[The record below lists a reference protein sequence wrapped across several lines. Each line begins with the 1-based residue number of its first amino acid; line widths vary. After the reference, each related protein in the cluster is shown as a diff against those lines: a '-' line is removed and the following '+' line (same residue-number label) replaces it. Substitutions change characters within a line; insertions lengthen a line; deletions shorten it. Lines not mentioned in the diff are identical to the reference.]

1 MKWSETT
8 SCYGQRPSAAIMV
21 RRKGQAL
28 ARTQYPDYLVHYGIA
43 GQRWGIRRY
52 QNEDG
57 TLTEE
62 GKLRYNEGKPESE
75 TWNKGEAK
83 YLTDRELQR
92 RNNRLNQERQYREAL
107 TTESE
112 RNAKQIKSDIIKKVI
127 AGTAISLAAVAM
139 RGHWKQAASFIGKYG
154 KRAVASLRTKFKM
167 RNVLGNAATKY
178 GRNGL
183 DPIDY
188 PGRMIRGKASSHIK
202 RNNIGVAYDAGSRL
216 YNYRPHINNAMP
228 KSRRWP
234 SL

>member
-1 MKWSETT
+1 MRWSETT

-62 GKLRYNEGKPESE
+62 GKLRYNEGQPESE

-107 TTESE
+107 TTENE
-112 RNAKQIKSDIIKKVI
+112 RNAKQIKSDIVKKVI

-139 RGHWKQAASFIGKYG
+139 RGHWKQAASFVAKHSKTLLTKIKTNIALKKSPNQLKNLGEQYSHVKGSARNFRPGGAYG
-154 KRAVASLRTKFKM
+154 VKEFRYHPK
-167 RNVLGNAATKY
+167 NY
-178 GRNGL
+178 GGIPRDL
-183 DPIDY
+183 
-188 PGRMIRGKASSHIK
+188 KW
-202 RNNIGVAYDAGSRL
+202 
-216 YNYRPHINNAMP
+216 P
-228 KSRRWP
+228 K
-234 SL
+234 L

>member
-1 MKWSETT
+1 MRWSETT
-8 SCYGQRPSAAIMV
+8 SCYGQRPSAAVMV

-62 GKLRYNEGKPESE
+62 GKLRYNEGQPESE

-107 TTESE
+107 TTENE
-112 RNAKQIKSDIIKKVI
+112 RNAKQIKSDIVKKVI

-139 RGHWKQAASFIGKYG
+139 RGHWKQAASFVAKHSKMLFTKIKTNIALKKSPNQLKNLGEQYSHAKGSARNFRPGGVYG
-154 KRAVASLRTKFKM
+154 VKEFRYHPK
-167 RNVLGNAATKY
+167 NY
-178 GRNGL
+178 GGIPRDL
-183 DPIDY
+183 
-188 PGRMIRGKASSHIK
+188 KW
-202 RNNIGVAYDAGSRL
+202 
-216 YNYRPHINNAMP
+216 P
-228 KSRRWP
+228 K
-234 SL
+234 L

>member
-1 MKWSETT
+1 MRWSETT
-8 SCYGQRPSAAIMV
+8 SCYGQRPSAAVMV

-62 GKLRYNEGKPESE
+62 GKLRYNEGQPESE

-112 RNAKQIKSDIIKKVI
+112 RNAKQIKSDIVKKVI

-139 RGHWKQAASFIGKYG
+139 RGHWKQAASFVAKHSKTLLTKIKTNIALKKSPNQLKNLGEQYSHAKGSARNFRPGGAYG
-154 KRAVASLRTKFKM
+154 VKEFRYHPK
-167 RNVLGNAATKY
+167 NY
-178 GRNGL
+178 GGIPRDL
-183 DPIDY
+183 
-188 PGRMIRGKASSHIK
+188 KW
-202 RNNIGVAYDAGSRL
+202 
-216 YNYRPHINNAMP
+216 P
-228 KSRRWP
+228 K
-234 SL
+234 L